1 MTVANNYE
9 PIKQEGN
16 GVTTSFS
23 YSFDIASTDDIV
35 VYQRIDDV
43 QSIVP
48 KTDYEVEVQEVEDED
63 NPPETPTPTG
73 NVVFYTAPAQGT
85 IIVIDRATPQT
96 QETPYK
102 TSSGFPAVRVEQNF
116 DKLTLMVQE
125 LQDDVNR
132 AVKVEPTGDQTSEEL
147 IEDVFEKLDTAT
159 TASETALEAAQNAT
173 AAVESAQTLLS
184 ETTTFVNQA
193 RTDITATKD
202 DAVSTINTTATTA
215 VSTINTTVSTA
226 QTTIDNKIATAED
239 SLDQTIASAV
249 EDVKREAVAAAQE
262 AIDGAATT
270 VTSIAQGNINT
281 YVEGTIEPPLQNYVN
296 EAKDWANKTS
306 GTVDGVEYSAKYYA
320 QNAATS
326 ATNAASSATAASG
339 SATAASNSAAQA
351 ATSATN
357 AASSATA
364 ASGSAT
370 QAASSASQAAQSA
383 ASVDADNIWNAIETL
398 QDDVER
404 IQLAKSPDLTIIG
417 NVTID
422 SGNVSGFSAGNY
434 LQFPF
439 VWNFNSYH
447 WGLKLGFVTGA
458 DVTAQQNILDSV
470 YGVALAIHNGKFVL
484 AISSNGTT
492 WNIGN
497 VTGTYD
503 VQPNTSYS
511 LKLEWDGTDYT
522 LSYSLDETNY
532 TTDITINSST
542 VHYATQE
549 FVGASPNLWGADTAH
564 PFAGTLNLNDWELTV
579 NDLVV
584 WTGMDDV
591 GLGSR
596 ANVSLSNLDA
606 VGEARFAAKQDEAT
620 AVNYENIT
628 NCITEIPQDIKLEL
642 NNGTLTLKAG
652 SKVYVPNGFEQDG
665 TTPKFDVVTIESDLN
680 CATFGTSA
688 QVFQIL
694 NPSNNNFYSRSYS
707 QTCSGASPIS
717 GTYVVWYDTVNN
729 LVKSTSDGG
738 STWTTGF
745 ALPISLATSDG
756 SSYTSIDQVFNGFG
770 YIGSTVFALPG
781 VKGLIPNGRNADGT
795 LKSNE
800 VTTNSVLLQS
810 HTSSSDTYSL
820 QIAGSSTMYGTMYRV
835 YREDINYNISTYSGG
850 IVPDYTV
857 GVYSTSDG
865 KITSFKPKT
874 AFHAVDYN
882 DLSPVQ
888 CVVEYYVNGTS
899 WYRIWSA
906 DSNGKICIEQGGNI
920 PASTTSITLLKEYK
934 NIDYSV
940 VMSGSNYGK
949 ADQTLGTKSKTVSG
963 FTVETSSYARSWVAI
978 GEGA

>member
-1 MTVANNYE
+1 MSKVDILRLDSVTAN
-9 PIKQEGN
+9 
-16 GVTTSFS
+16 
-23 YSFDIASTDDIV
+23 D
-35 VYQRIDDV
+35 
-43 QSIVP
+43 
-48 KTDYEVEVQEVEDED
+48 
-63 NPPETPTPTG
+63 
-73 NVVFYTAPAQGT
+73 
-85 IIVIDRATPQT
+85 
-96 QETPYK
+96 
-102 TSSGFPAVRVEQNF
+102 
-116 DKLTLMVQE
+116 
-125 LQDDVNR
+125 
-132 AVKVEPTGDQTSEEL
+132 
-147 IEDVFEKLDTAT
+147 
-159 TASETALEAAQNAT
+159 
-173 AAVESAQTLLS
+173 
-184 ETTTFVNQA
+184 
-193 RTDITATKD
+193 
-202 DAVSTINTTATTA
+202 TTATLL
-215 VSTINTTVSTA
+215 INTNFQNIQQELENTLSRDGKTPNFMDTNLDMNSYKIINAGIAENDNDVLTLKQFNDMAGDVADNAAAVRDTVTRVETLA
-226 QTTIDNKIATAED
+226 QSALVSSNSAIAAVRQAENTLSVASDLLEETQEYVDGVKDEIDNTKEEAIATIDNKIAEAEASID
-239 SLDQTIASAV
+239 ETIDEAV

-262 AIDGAATT
+262 AIDDAATT
-270 VTSIAQGNINT
+270 VTQTAQANIDS
-281 YVEGTIEPPLQNYVN
+281 YVTGTVEPDLQEYVA

-306 GTVDGVEYSAKYYA
+306 GTVDGSEYSAKYYA

-326 ATNAASSATAASG
+326 ATNSASSASASAN
-339 SATAASNSAAQA
+339 SATAASNSATQS
-351 ATSATN
+351 ATSASN

-364 ASGSAT
+364 SLNSAT
-370 QAASSASQAAQSA
+370 QAATSASQAAQSA

-422 SGNVSGFSAGNY
+422 SGNVSGFSAVNY

-458 DVTAQQNILDSV
+458 DVTTQQNILDSV

-492 WNIGN
+492 WDIGN

-511 LKLEWDGTDYT
+511 LKLEWNGTDYT

-542 VHYATQE
+542 VHHATQE

-579 NDLVV
+579 NSLVV

-620 AVNYENIT
+620 AVNYDNVT

-642 NNGTLTLKAG
+642 NDGTLTLKAG
-652 SKVYVPNGFEQDG
+652 SKVYVPNGFESDG
-665 TTPKFDVVTIESDLN
+665 TTPKFDAVTIESDLN

-738 STWTTGF
+738 STWATGF

-770 YIGSTVFALPG
+770 YIGSTIFALPG
-781 VKGLIPNGRNADGT
+781 VKGLFPNGRNEDGS
-795 LKSNE
+795 LKNISFE
-800 VTTNSVLLQS
+800 LDSVKIMTNLG
-810 HTSSSDTYSL
+810 SSDFRNCVIWSTDLSIGHPMGVTYDSVNNMTYESEYDTSGFC
-820 QIAGSSTMYGTMYRV
+820 IFGGATFSAGKV
-835 YREDINYNISTYSGG
+835 
-850 IVPDYTV
+850 
-857 GVYSTSDG
+857 
-865 KITSFKPKT
+865 TSFVPKT
-874 AFHAVDYN
+874 AFHALDYN

-888 CVVEYYVNGTS
+888 CVVETYVNGSS

-906 DSNGKICIEQGGNI
+906 GTNGYWVEQGGFATRTAATQTVTFPKAFADTNYNI
-920 PASTTSITLLKEYK
+920 QISPRHTADSTDGRPPLIRGRTTTSFTL
-934 NIDYSV
+934 NIYTT
-940 VMSGSNYGK
+940 Y
-949 ADQTLGTKSKTVSG
+949 
-963 FTVETSSYARSWVAI
+963 
-978 GEGA
+978 EGAYWYACGYGA